1 MKKITVKTPQK
12 QFCVHAVIMK
22 SCTYITAVCIKT
34 VLKMFQQWSFFIN
47 HIPNVV
53 TEVVLYCKSGHN
65 FSDNFNKIIKKGP
78 NLEKWN

>member
-22 SCTYITAVCIKT
+22 SCTYNRCMYKNCFKDVST
-34 VLKMFQQWSFFIN
+34 VVLFYKS
-47 HIPNVV
+47 HPKCCDRS
-53 TEVVLYCKSGHN
+53 VLYCKSGHN